1 MAVKSKV
8 KDENVSKI
16 NKSTLNKYFKSFKSR
31 RYLILVIFLILVG
44 IALYLGKS
52 LFIAAI
58 VGGRPITRLELV
70 KELEKQSGKETL
82 DNLVTKNLIN
92 QKAQKEG
99 VTISNED
106 IQKEIE
112 NISKMVESQ
121 GSTLDA
127 ALSIQGQT
135 RADLEENIRVQKTVE
150 KMLQDEVK
158 ISDADLLKY
167 FEDNK
172 SLYGNEAKFED
183 LKENIRGQLKQ
194 EKLSAAFQEWM
205 TKLKSESKIIY
216 FVNF

>member
-31 RYLILVIFLILVG
+31 RYLVLVIFLILLG
-44 IALYLGKS
+44 IVLYLGKS

-92 QKAQKEG
+92 QKAKKEG

-183 LKENIRGQLKQ
+183 LKEDIRGQLKQ

>member
-31 RYLILVIFLILVG
+31 RYLVLVIFLILLG
-44 IALYLGKS
+44 IVLYLGKS

-183 LKENIRGQLKQ
+183 LKEDIRGQLKQ

-205 TKLKSESKIIY
+205 TKLKSESQIIY

>member
-183 LKENIRGQLKQ
+183 LKENIREQLKQ

>member
-82 DNLVTKNLIN
+82 DNLVTKNLTERRREN
-92 QKAQKEG
+92 DW
-99 VTISNED
+99 TI
-106 IQKEIE
+106 
-112 NISKMVESQ
+112 
-121 GSTLDA
+121 
-127 ALSIQGQT
+127 QT
-135 RADLEENIRVQKTVE
+135 
-150 KMLQDEVK
+150 
-158 ISDADLLKY
+158 
-167 FEDNK
+167 
-172 SLYGNEAKFED
+172 
-183 LKENIRGQLKQ
+183 
-194 EKLSAAFQEWM
+194 
-205 TKLKSESKIIY
+205 SESITRI
-216 FVNF
+216 

>member
-1 MAVKSKV
+1 MAAKSKV
-8 KDENVSKI
+8 KNENVSKI

-183 LKENIRGQLKQ
+183 LKEDIRGQLKQ

>member
-31 RYLILVIFLILVG
+31 RYLVLVIFLILLG
-44 IALYLGKS
+44 IVLYLGKS

-172 SLYGNEAKFED
+172 SLYGTEAKFED
-183 LKENIRGQLKQ
+183 LKENIREQLKQ

-205 TKLKSESKIIY
+205 TKLKSESQIIY